1 MALGASSAGVIRW
14 VLRQGVVL
22 VIAGVAVGL
31 AGALA
36 AGRLIQ
42 GLLFGVAPSDPA
54 TLTLVPLLLASVAL
68 VASWL
73 PARRASRI
81 DPAAVLRQE

>member
-1 MALGASSAGVIRW
+1 